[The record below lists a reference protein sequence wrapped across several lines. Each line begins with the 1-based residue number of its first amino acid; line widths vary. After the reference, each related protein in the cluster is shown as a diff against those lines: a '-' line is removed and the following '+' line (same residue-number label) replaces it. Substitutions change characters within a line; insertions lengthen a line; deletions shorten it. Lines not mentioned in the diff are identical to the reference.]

1 MSRTRKNQPSVG
13 KAPSSNNS
21 PEWGGFIDVRME
33 EQDKA
38 DFRVW
43 SEQNGEQVWI
53 DFLDLL
59 GSGFKFGL
67 SYDRQGD
74 FYLATF
80 TAHGRELIGLED
92 RYCLTARAPN
102 WETALALLVFKHLIM
117 TGGNWGAYRPK
128 QRQID
133 NFG

>member
-1 MSRTRKNQPSVG
+1 MSRSRKNQPSNTG
-13 KAPSSNNS
+13 KAPSNNS

-33 EQDKA
+33 EQDKL
-38 DFRVW
+38 DFGIW
-43 SEQNGEQVWI
+43 SEQNAEQVWV

-67 SYDRQGD
+67 SYDAQGD

-80 TAHGRELIGLED
+80 TAHGKELIGLDD

-117 TGGNWGAYRPK
+117 TRGNWGAYRPK